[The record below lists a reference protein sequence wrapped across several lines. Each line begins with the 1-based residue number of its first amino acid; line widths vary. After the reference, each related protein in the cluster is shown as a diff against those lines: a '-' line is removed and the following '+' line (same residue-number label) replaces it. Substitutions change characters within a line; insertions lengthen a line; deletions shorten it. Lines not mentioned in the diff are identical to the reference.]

1 MTTTINNITITH
13 SANMPNTILSITK
26 TNVVSLKDLN
36 RAIDT
41 LKRLY
46 PIQFERIMY
55 LNNIN
60 EYLFYVDSD
69 NIRKNLEKGGYRF
82 ID

>member
-1 MTTTINNITITH
+1 MTTTVNNITISH
-13 SANMPNTILSITK
+13 GANMPNTILTITK

-36 RAIDT
+36 RTVDT
-41 LKRLY
+41 LKRLF

-60 EYLFYVDSD
+60 EYLFYVSSD
-69 NIRKNLEKGGYRF
+69 NIKEHLEKGGFRF